1 MLNEVCNS
9 RWAAITTTYAH
20 HDNLSSS
27 ILLLKLYSHLLLT
40 LYNLILIN
48 RIFLL
53 RNYKPQLYSAY
64 IHLTYTTT
72 TMANYILTEPS
83 PSTNVFVRSGRGGYG
98 NISRAS
104 KPTNS
109 STSRAVATT
118 TTTPTAPSRRF
129 FSGIG
134 GAGNV
139 HRASE
144 QPSVSLDDEYDRI
157 AARDQMAAGHVGI
170 GGAGNVFH
178 RKESD
183 AGSDIS
189 SSSSLSSKT
198 KLWARVSSTFSRD

>member
-1 MLNEVCNS
+1 MPS
-9 RWAAITTTYAH
+9 
-20 HDNLSSS
+20 
-27 ILLLKLYSHLLLT
+27 
-40 LYNLILIN
+40 
-48 RIFLL
+48 
-53 RNYKPQLYSAY
+53 
-64 IHLTYTTT
+64 
-72 TMANYILTEPS
+72 YILTEPS
-83 PSTNVFVRSGRGGYG
+83 PSTNVYVRSGRGGYG

-104 KPTNS
+104 KDTS
-109 STSRAVATT
+109 SSSRTVLTPSTT
-118 TTTPTAPSRRF
+118 TSTTTPSRRF

-178 RKESD
+178 RKDSD
-183 AGSDIS
+183 AGSDAS

>member
-1 MLNEVCNS
+1 
-9 RWAAITTTYAH
+9 
-20 HDNLSSS
+20 
-27 ILLLKLYSHLLLT
+27 
-40 LYNLILIN
+40 
-48 RIFLL
+48 
-53 RNYKPQLYSAY
+53 
-64 IHLTYTTT
+64 
-72 TMANYILTEPS
+72 MANYILTEPS

-98 NISRAS
+98 NIARAS
-104 KPTNS
+104 KQTT
-109 STSRAVATT
+109 STASRTVVTPSVTATT
-118 TTTPTAPSRRF
+118 TSTAPSRRF

>member
-1 MLNEVCNS
+1 MGPFVG
-9 RWAAITTTYAH
+9 
-20 HDNLSSS
+20 
-27 ILLLKLYSHLLLT
+27 
-40 LYNLILIN
+40 
-48 RIFLL
+48 
-53 RNYKPQLYSAY
+53 
-64 IHLTYTTT
+64 
-72 TMANYILTEPS
+72 YILTEPS

-104 KPTNS
+104 KDTTS
-109 STSRAVATT
+109 STRTVVTPSTTPKTT
-118 TTTPTAPSRRF
+118 TTTTPSRRF

-178 RKESD
+178 RKDSD
-183 AGSDIS
+183 AGSDASDS
-189 SSSSLSSKT
+189 SSMSSKT

>member
-1 MLNEVCNS
+1 M
-9 RWAAITTTYAH
+9 
-20 HDNLSSS
+20 
-27 ILLLKLYSHLLLT
+27 
-40 LYNLILIN
+40 
-48 RIFLL
+48 
-53 RNYKPQLYSAY
+53 P
-64 IHLTYTTT
+64 
-72 TMANYILTEPS
+72 NYILTEPS

-98 NISRAS
+98 NISRS
-104 KPTNS
+104 KQTSS
-109 STSRAVATT
+109 STTRTVVTPSTT
-118 TTTPTAPSRRF
+118 ITAPAPSRRF

-183 AGSDIS
+183 SGSD
-189 SSSSLSSKT
+189 SSSLSSKS

>member
-1 MLNEVCNS
+1 
-9 RWAAITTTYAH
+9 
-20 HDNLSSS
+20 
-27 ILLLKLYSHLLLT
+27 
-40 LYNLILIN
+40 
-48 RIFLL
+48 
-53 RNYKPQLYSAY
+53 
-64 IHLTYTTT
+64 
-72 TMANYILTEPS
+72 MANYILTEPS

-98 NISRAS
+98 NIARAS
-104 KPTNS
+104 KQTT
-109 STSRAVATT
+109 STASRTVVTPSITA
-118 TTTPTAPSRRF
+118 TTTPTTPSRRF

-157 AARDQMAAGHVGI
+157 AARDQMATGHVGI

>member
-1 MLNEVCNS
+1 
-9 RWAAITTTYAH
+9 
-20 HDNLSSS
+20 
-27 ILLLKLYSHLLLT
+27 
-40 LYNLILIN
+40 
-48 RIFLL
+48 
-53 RNYKPQLYSAY
+53 
-64 IHLTYTTT
+64 
-72 TMANYILTEPS
+72 MANYILTEPS

-104 KPTNS
+104 KQTTS
-109 STSRAVATT
+109 TTSRTVVTPSTT
-118 TTTPTAPSRRF
+118 TTTTVSPPRRF

-183 AGSDIS
+183 AGSHVS

>member
-1 MLNEVCNS
+1 MPS
-9 RWAAITTTYAH
+9 
-20 HDNLSSS
+20 
-27 ILLLKLYSHLLLT
+27 
-40 LYNLILIN
+40 
-48 RIFLL
+48 
-53 RNYKPQLYSAY
+53 
-64 IHLTYTTT
+64 YT
-72 TMANYILTEPS
+72 LTEPS

-104 KPTNS
+104 KDTISS
-109 STSRAVATT
+109 STRTVVTPSTT
-118 TTTPTAPSRRF
+118 TTTTPSRRF

-157 AARDQMAAGHVGI
+157 AARDQMVAGHVGI

-178 RKESD
+178 RKDSD
-183 AGSDIS
+183 AGSDASDS
-189 SSSSLSSKT
+189 SSMSSKS

>member
-1 MLNEVCNS
+1 MPS
-9 RWAAITTTYAH
+9 
-20 HDNLSSS
+20 
-27 ILLLKLYSHLLLT
+27 
-40 LYNLILIN
+40 
-48 RIFLL
+48 
-53 RNYKPQLYSAY
+53 
-64 IHLTYTTT
+64 
-72 TMANYILTEPS
+72 YILTEPS

-104 KPTNS
+104 KDTTS
-109 STSRAVATT
+109 SSPSNRTVVTPSTT
-118 TTTPTAPSRRF
+118 TTTPSRRF

-178 RKESD
+178 RKDSD
-183 AGSDIS
+183 AGSDASDS
-189 SSSSLSSKT
+189 SSMSSKT

>member
-1 MLNEVCNS
+1 MPS
-9 RWAAITTTYAH
+9 
-20 HDNLSSS
+20 
-27 ILLLKLYSHLLLT
+27 
-40 LYNLILIN
+40 
-48 RIFLL
+48 
-53 RNYKPQLYSAY
+53 
-64 IHLTYTTT
+64 
-72 TMANYILTEPS
+72 YILTEPS

-104 KPTNS
+104 KDTPSSSSSNS
-109 STSRAVATT
+109 SSNRTVVTSSTT
-118 TTTPTAPSRRF
+118 TTTTPSRRF

-178 RKESD
+178 RKDSD
-183 AGSDIS
+183 AGSDASDS
-189 SSSSLSSKT
+189 SSMSSKS

>member
-1 MLNEVCNS
+1 M
-9 RWAAITTTYAH
+9 
-20 HDNLSSS
+20 
-27 ILLLKLYSHLLLT
+27 
-40 LYNLILIN
+40 
-48 RIFLL
+48 
-53 RNYKPQLYSAY
+53 P
-64 IHLTYTTT
+64 
-72 TMANYILTEPS
+72 NYILTEPS

-98 NISRAS
+98 NISRSS
-104 KPTNS
+104 KQTTS
-109 STSRAVATT
+109 TTSRTVVSPSTT
-118 TTTPTAPSRRF
+118 IPTAAPSRRF

-157 AARDQMAAGHVGI
+157 AARDQMSAGHVGI

-183 AGSDIS
+183 AGSDSS

-198 KLWARVSSTFSRD
+198 KLWAR

>member
-1 MLNEVCNS
+1 M
-9 RWAAITTTYAH
+9 
-20 HDNLSSS
+20 
-27 ILLLKLYSHLLLT
+27 
-40 LYNLILIN
+40 
-48 RIFLL
+48 
-53 RNYKPQLYSAY
+53 P
-64 IHLTYTTT
+64 
-72 TMANYILTEPS
+72 NYILTEPS

-104 KPTNS
+104 KETTP
-109 STSRAVATT
+109 STRTVVTPSTT
-118 TTTPTAPSRRF
+118 TSKTTPSRRF

-178 RKESD
+178 RKDSD
-183 AGSDIS
+183 AGSDASDS
-189 SSSSLSSKT
+189 SSMSSKT

>member
-1 MLNEVCNS
+1 
-9 RWAAITTTYAH
+9 
-20 HDNLSSS
+20 
-27 ILLLKLYSHLLLT
+27 
-40 LYNLILIN
+40 
-48 RIFLL
+48 
-53 RNYKPQLYSAY
+53 
-64 IHLTYTTT
+64 
-72 TMANYILTEPS
+72 MANYILTEPS

-98 NISRAS
+98 NIARAS
-104 KPTNS
+104 KQTT
-109 STSRAVATT
+109 STASRTVVTPSVTA

>member
-1 MLNEVCNS
+1 
-9 RWAAITTTYAH
+9 
-20 HDNLSSS
+20 
-27 ILLLKLYSHLLLT
+27 
-40 LYNLILIN
+40 
-48 RIFLL
+48 
-53 RNYKPQLYSAY
+53 
-64 IHLTYTTT
+64 
-72 TMANYILTEPS
+72 MANYILTEPS

-104 KPTNS
+104 KPTNA
-109 STSRAVATT
+109 STSRTVATTT